1 MSSRSTQAVESEREA
16 AIRLA
21 EARRRIWLD
30 RITSLGALVVLVVV
44 ATIFVD
50 SFATQTNVVN
60 VLRQTCVNALL
71 ASGMTFVI
79 LTGGIDLS
87 VGSVM
92 ALVGVIAVT
101 LMSPDSYRWSPWI
114 ASIVS
119 IVICLFLGFFI
130 GFWVIGWRNPALE
143 RGIQHM
149 RAPGWVRTALSK
161 LTRKSAVPPFI
172 VTLSFMLII
181 RGVALGISQG
191 QPRLA
196 PREFGWLGQ
205 GEILGIPVPIYVTI
219 IVYLICYFVLTRTKF
234 GRSVYAIG
242 GNEEVARLS
251 GININAVKLRVYGLC
266 TMLAG
271 LSGIVLA
278 SRMGSGQVNV
288 GQGDELNAIAAVV
301 IGGTSLMGGEGGIWG
316 TLIGALII
324 AILLNVL
331 NLLGV
336 PAYGQYIARGLVIL
350 VAVYIDSS
358 LRR

>member
-1 MSSRSTQAVESEREA
+1 MSSSLQVLESEREA
-16 AIRLA
+16 ERRMA
-21 EARRRIWLD
+21 EARRRMWLD
-30 RITSLGALVVLVVV
+30 RLTSVGALIVLVAVSSAV
-44 ATIFVD
+44 IP
-50 SFATQTNVVN
+50 SFRTPLNVIN

-92 ALVGVIAVT
+92 ALVGVTAVS
-101 LMSPDSYRWSPWI
+101 LMAPESYAWNPWL
-114 ASIVS
+114 ASVLAIVMCTF
-119 IVICLFLGFFI
+119 VGLLI
-130 GFWVIGWRNPALE
+130 GFWVIGWKNPTLDRA
-143 RGIQHM
+143 IANM
-149 RAPGWVRTALSK
+149 KAPGWIRTTLSRI
-161 LTRKSAVPPFI
+161 TRKSGVPPFI
-172 VTLSFMLII
+172 VTLSFMLIL
-181 RGVALGISQG
+181 RGVALGLSQG

-196 PREFGWLGQ
+196 PRTFGWLGQ
-205 GEILGIPVPIYVTI
+205 DSIGGIPVPIYVTI
-219 IVYLICYFVLTRTKF
+219 IVYIICWFILTRTKF

-251 GININAVKLRVYGLC
+251 GININRVKLGVYALC
-266 TMLAG
+266 TTLAG
-271 LSGIVLA
+271 LAGVVLA

-288 GQGDELNAIAAVV
+288 GNGDELNAIAAVV

-350 VAVYIDSS
+350 LAVYIDSS